1 MIEDKKMNKLK
12 KLDEIKPG
20 SIYGGNRIIKGKD
33 AIQFLAEKSADLEQL
48 REEIEERLEN
58 MESILNECQR
68 QIPELG
74 QLHTRARAYW
84 LGAVGGMMR
93 SEGSMVN
100 FEDSIKEISDV
111 IADLEGQE
119 ENADTPLPDIETAED
134 DEAFEEHERQVFRDV
149 GLNDEEEK

>member
-1 MIEDKKMNKLK
+1 MKELEKIN
-12 KLDEIKPG
+12 EIKPG
-20 SIYGGNRIIKGKD
+20 SIYGGNRIIEGKD
-33 AIQFLAEKSADLEQL
+33 AIQFLAGKSSDLEQL

-74 QLHTRARAYW
+74 QIHTRARSYW
-84 LGAVGGMMR
+84 LGSVGGMMR
-93 SEGSMVN
+93 AEGSMVN

-119 ENADTPLPDIETAED
+119 ENPDAPLPDIETQED
-134 DEAFEEHERQVFRDV
+134 DEAFEKHEREVFRDT
-149 GLNDEEEK
+149 GLDK